1 MAILT
6 NSRLHPGRINILA
19 MTMALAMVM
28 ALMLLCNLR
37 SSRAATAST
46 TVDAYI
52 VTTIRVVA
60 QNGIVFGDIGASSIP
75 GTVTINVDGSRTSTG
90 GATINSN
97 TTGTP
102 ATFEV
107 SGDPNA
113 LYNITLPTSVVITSS
128 SGDSM
133 TVENFFSAPSNNGQ
147 LDISGRQNF
156 NVGATMIVD
165 SFQPFGA
172 YQGTMTTTVEYN

>member
-1 MAILT
+1 MLAM
-6 NSRLHPGRINILA
+6 ILA
-19 MTMALAMVM
+19 SVMVM
-28 ALMLLCNLR
+28 ALMLLYCQR
-37 SSRAATAST
+37 ISQAATAST

-52 VTTIRVVA
+52 VTTIRLVA
-60 QNGIVFGDIGASSIP
+60 QNGIVFGDIGASSVP
-75 GTVTINVDGSRTSTG
+75 GTVTINIDGSRISTG

-107 SGDPNA
+107 SGAPNA
-113 LYNITLPTSVVITSS
+113 LYSITLPTSVVITSS

-133 TVENFFSAPSNNGQ
+133 TVENFFSDPPNQGQ
-147 LDISGRQNF
+147 LDLSGRQNF
-156 NVGATMIVD
+156 NVGATMIVE
-165 SFQPFGA
+165 SFQPFGT